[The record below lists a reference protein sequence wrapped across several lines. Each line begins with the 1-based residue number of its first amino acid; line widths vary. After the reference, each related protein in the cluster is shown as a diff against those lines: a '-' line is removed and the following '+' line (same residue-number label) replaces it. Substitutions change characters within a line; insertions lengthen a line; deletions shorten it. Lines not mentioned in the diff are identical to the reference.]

1 MTFLEFKTQAEE
13 LGFTVTIN
21 KDPQDKKDEQ
31 YNRVYV
37 YMVNDKTSVDI
48 AKILEFQSEVMW
60 FVSGNIRA
68 MDIATLIE
76 KFNSTPVA
84 EREYDKT
91 DLNEMEKAVIVIENK
106 SVTAVEIEKETG
118 ISRPAIS
125 NYRTGKTDIHK
136 AQWEV
141 IHKLAR
147 LYNRTSIRASHR
159 SQKC

>member
-91 DLNEMEKAVIVIENK
+91 DLNEMEKATNVINDSSVKAVDIEN
-106 SVTAVEIEKETG
+106 EIG
-118 ISRPAIS
+118 ISKISIS
-125 NYRTGKTDIHK
+125 NYRTGKTDLGK
-136 AQWEV
+136 AKWEV
-141 IHKLAR
+141 IHKLAQYYDK
-147 LYNRTSIRASHR
+147 LR
-159 SQKC
+159 SDIKRSSTK

>member
-1 MTFLEFKTQAEE
+1 MTFIEFKTQAEK
-13 LGFTVTIN
+13 LGFMVTIN

-37 YMVNDKTSVDI
+37 YMVNNKTSVDI

-76 KFNSTPVA
+76 EFNSTPVA

-91 DLNEMEKAVIVIENK
+91 DLNEMEKAVRVIENQ
-106 SVTAVEIEKETG
+106 SVTSVEIERETG
-118 ISRPAIS
+118 IGRVSIS
-125 NYRTGKTDIHK
+125 NYRNRKTDLGK
-136 AQWEV
+136 AKWE
-141 IHKLAR
+141 IINKLAQ
-147 LYNRTSIRASHR
+147 YYDKSEE
-159 SQKC
+159 